1 MDVFSVLG
9 SVAPTLGKA
18 ISGDMGGAVNEA
30 LKAFGIES
38 GDKSDLENALT
49 GATPEQLA
57 ELKKIDTDYQKR
69 LAELNIDLE
78 KIYADD
84 RSSARTMSTETRDI
98 LVPILASVLII
109 GTFLITWALFR
120 IQIPPDN
127 KDTLFMV
134 LGVVIGYSGNVVTFY
149 FGSSNSSQKKN
160 EIISRISGSRG

>member
-1 MDVFSVLG
+1 MDVFSILG

-30 LKAFGIES
+30 LKAFGIVS
-38 GDKSDLENALT
+38 GDKGALEKALKS
-49 GATPEQLA
+49 ATPEQLA
-57 ELKKIDTDYQKR
+57 ELKRIDSDYQKR
-69 LAELNIDLE
+69 LAELDIDLE

-84 RSSARTMSTETRDI
+84 RASARIMYSQTRDV
-98 LVPILASVLII
+98 LVPILASILIL

-134 LGVVIGYSGNVVTFY
+134 LGIVIGYGGNVVTFY
-149 FGSSNSSQKKN
+149 FGSSNGSQRKN
-160 EIISRISGSRG
+160 EIISRISGSKG